1 MKLGVSR
8 AYLAKVNCIL
18 ILGQGMAQQH
28 PMPRAKQASPFWG
41 LSGASAAQG
50 QGLCCMTQVNAQD
63 NKCLVSQGVTETYGK
78 CPDLPAALCHL
89 ITNPKS
95 VSGELLTTDLATM
108 NCSRALGTRL
118 ESSSPAKVLLNT
130 PSRKLQWAQHESQ
143 QGKNQCSPEFYPCH
157 FHLILK
163 ANHWVPAGCC
173 LCLHKSSL
181 MPRLR

>member
-1 MKLGVSR
+1 MLVKLGVSR

-18 ILGQGMAQQH
+18 ILRQGMAQQH

-63 NKCLVSQGVTETYGK
+63 NKCLVSQGVTEIYGK

-89 ITNPKS
+89 ITNSKT

-118 ESSSPAKVLLNT
+118 ESSSPGMQK
-130 PSRKLQWAQHESQ
+130 
-143 QGKNQCSPEFYPCH
+143 
-157 FHLILK
+157 
-163 ANHWVPAGCC
+163 CC
-173 LCLHKSSL
+173 
-181 MPRLR
+181 